1 MAAKMAVY
9 YKKYKKIFPETGKS
23 RDLHVKCW
31 FYWFLSYRHHP
42 CNIPVMQ
49 LMHNSEFDIFKM
61 VSRIIADNFYKPV
74 GAAPNL

>member
-9 YKKYKKIFPETGKS
+9 YKKYKKIFPETGN
-23 RDLHVKCW
+23 LQGFNAKCW
-31 FYWFLSYRHHP
+31 FYWFLSYRHYP

-49 LMHNSEFDIFKM
+49 LMHYSKFDIFKM
-61 VSRIIADNFYKPV
+61 ASRIIADKFCKPV